1 MTARGR
7 TVGVITQCISDKKR
21 RYGPGDVTIA
31 QELARRAGLAIDNAR
46 LFQKAQDA
54 VRSRDEFLSVAAHEL
69 HTPITSLHL
78 MVQALQ
84 RGSVPTT
91 EDTIRQTFLLADRQ
105 VRKLIKLI
113 DELLDVSRIE
123 AHRFPIELEPVDL
136 AALARDVATRFEED
150 AARAGSTI
158 VVQANEP
165 ATGHWDPM
173 RLEQVVA
180 NLLSNAIKFGAGKP
194 IVLDVS
200 ATSRAARLAVRDQGI
215 GVPPERSARIF
226 ERFER
231 GVSSRQ
237 YGGLGLGL
245 YIVRTI
251 VEGMGGWVACEA
263 NPDGGTTFQVVLP
276 RAGGADA
283 GDDERAVRRGHDGA

>member
-7 TVGVITQCISDKKR
+7 TVGVITQCISDNAR
-21 RYGPGDVTIA
+21 RYGAADVTLA

-78 MVQALQ
+78 MMQALQ
-84 RGSVPTT
+84 SGGMPVTA
-91 EDTIRQTFLLADRQ
+91 DTVRRTFAVADRH
-105 VRKLIKLI
+105 VRRLIKLI

-123 AHRFPIELEPVDL
+123 AHRFPIELEAVDL
-136 AALARDVATRFEED
+136 AGLVRDVVDRFKDD
-150 AARAGSTI
+150 ASRAGAAISVDATG
-158 VVQANEP
+158 A

-173 RLEQVVA
+173 RLEQVVS
-180 NLLSNAIKFGAGKP
+180 NLLSNAIKFGAGGGVE
-194 IVLDVS
+194 ITVS
-200 ATSRAARLAVRDQGI
+200 STQSDARISIRDQGI
-215 GVPPERSARIF
+215 GVPAERISRIF

-231 GVSSRQ
+231 GVSSRL

-251 VEGMGGWVACEA
+251 VEGMGGRVGCEA
-263 NPDGGTTFQVVLP
+263 HPDGGTAFLVVLP
-276 RAGGADA
+276 RAGESG
-283 GDDERAVRRGHDGA
+283 GEDEREAAPGQDEA